1 MIVDDKIEQEAAR
14 WFAAQRRGA
23 MSLDERLAFD
33 AWRGE
38 PVHQAA
44 LNRMHEV
51 WGEVATVG
59 EMGAPRLRPYRFNR
73 AALAAVLIMGLTVSL
88 GGGVWR
94 EFDRPTVQTGIGEQ
108 RSQELEDGSIVA
120 LNVVSRAHYDF
131 NARERVVR
139 MSQGEAS
146 FVVRKDLDRPFL
158 VRSGGYEVRAVG
170 TAFNVR
176 SREQNLDVSVKEG
189 VVEVR
194 RLSGGEKPVL
204 VRAGQRLEIKS
215 AASGRRARLK
225 ISEISTN
232 AVDEWRQRVLTY
244 EDAPI
249 SEVVKD
255 FNRFYERPLAIDPDL
270 GRRHVTLRLVIDD
283 RAGTVKRLAALLG
296 AEVHDAGRTDTLKSL
311 P

>member
-1 MIVDDKIEQEAAR
+1 M
-14 WFAAQRRGA
+14 
-23 MSLDERLAFD
+23 
-33 AWRGE
+33 
-38 PVHQAA
+38 
-44 LNRMHEV
+44 
-51 WGEVATVG
+51 
-59 EMGAPRLRPYRFNR
+59 
-73 AALAAVLIMGLTVSL
+73 
-88 GGGVWR
+88 
-94 EFDRPTVQTGIGEQ
+94 
-108 RSQELEDGSIVA
+108 
-120 LNVVSRAHYDF
+120 
-131 NARERVVR
+131 
-139 MSQGEAS
+139 
-146 FVVRKDLDRPFL
+146 
-158 VRSGGYEVRAVG
+158 
-170 TAFNVR
+170 
-176 SREQNLDVSVKEG
+176 
-189 VVEVR
+189 
-194 RLSGGEKPVL
+194 L